1 MAAPALDPAE
11 LLNIPELQVLRLD
24 QLCQSV
30 RYRTLE
36 RLGLYAEGRQYE
48 ACVFNW
54 DGTRQGYAGEADI
67 QPGWY
72 VPLDRRRPNVR
83 FNLGKLIVGRLTAMA
98 LGEESWPQINVPGD
112 ADAEDYV
119 QALATAAKLQQR
131 FQEARTKGGGCGT
144 AVLSFGF
151 VDGEPRV
158 RSHDAKHMF
167 PCRWADRD
175 EHVLGAVLKVYSYV
189 RTVWVDSAPK
199 EKLFYFARYW
209 DERTETVWEPIPQ
222 ELAQTNAWSW
232 RVPSKTIVHD
242 YGECPVYWCQN
253 LEDGDRED
261 GIADI
266 DQLEDTFDRIN
277 HLLSATTKGTIA
289 NVDPT
294 LVIKDDPGKN
304 QGVIRK
310 GSGQAIYSKG
320 GADYLELKGESVKT
334 AKELAAELAQK
345 CLDTAGVVVGDPEKM
360 GTKAQSSLTLKMLYL
375 PMCNQ
380 CDLLRVQYGALI
392 VSVLRGM
399 LRAARKIEGTE
410 PGPTVTTKDG
420 YRLQHKPVVV
430 LPPKIEV
437 EGEGEEKT
445 EREVERVPGESERIE
460 LKWPQYF
467 PPALPD
473 IKMAVDAAVAAQGRT
488 ISRKTGVAFTAPM
501 FGIVDIDEELAII
514 DAERAEQAEL
524 MGALDSEE
532 NVPGISGG
540 QDGGEET

>member
-1 MAAPALDPAE
+1 MAAPALSPGE
-11 LLNIPELQVLRLD
+11 LLNIPELRVLRLD
-24 QLCQSV
+24 QLCLST
-30 RYRTLE
+30 RYRQLE
-36 RLGLYAEGRQYE
+36 TLGLYAEGRQHE
-48 ACVFNW
+48 ALQYNW

-67 QPGWY
+67 KPGWY
-72 VPLDRRRPNVR
+72 VPLKHRRPNVR

-98 LGEESWPQINVPGD
+98 LGEESWPQINVSGD
-112 ADAEDYV
+112 EDAEDYV
-119 QALATAAKLQQR
+119 QALATEAKLQQR
-131 FQEARTKGGGCGT
+131 LQEARSKGGAAGT
-144 AVLSFGF
+144 AVLSFAF
-151 VDGEPRV
+151 VDGMPRV
-158 RSHDAKHMF
+158 KSHEAKHMF
-167 PCRWADRD
+167 PLRWADRD
-175 EHVLGAVLKVYSYV
+175 EHVLGAVLKVYAYT

-199 EKLFYFARYW
+199 EKRFYFARYW
-209 DERTETVWEPIPQ
+209 DERTETVWDPIPQ

-232 RVPSKTIVHD
+232 KVPSRTIVHD

-261 GIADI
+261 GISDI
-266 DQLEDTFDRIN
+266 DQLPDTFDRIN

-304 QGVIRK
+304 QGVVHK
-310 GSGQAIYSKG
+310 GEGQAIFSKG

-334 AKELAAELAQK
+334 AKELARELTQF
-345 CLDTAGVVVGDPEKM
+345 CLETAGVVIGDPEKM
-360 GTKAQSSLTLKMLYL
+360 GAKAQSSLTLKMLYL

-380 CDLLRVQYGALI
+380 CDLLRVQYGGLI
-392 VSVLRGM
+392 TAVLRGM

-410 PGPTVTTKDG
+410 PGPVVVTEDG

-430 LPPKIEV
+430 LPPRIEV
-437 EGEGEEKT
+437 EGEGDEKI
-445 EREVERVPGESERIE
+445 EKEVPRSPGTSERIE

-473 IKMAVDAAVAAQGRT
+473 IKLAVDAATAAQGRT

-501 FGIVDIDEELAII
+501 FGVVDIDEELALI
-514 DAERAEQAEL
+514 DVEREAQALL
-524 MGALDSEE
+524 MGQLDTDE
-532 NVPGISGG
+532 NVPGFKGG